1 MKLFDHV
8 KIKSSGKTGTII
20 DVRGEST
27 KRYMVEDDKES
38 EAPGLDRWPIYDCLE
53 HDLEIT
59 DQ

>member
-20 DVRGEST
+20 DVRGENT
-27 KRYMVEDDKES
+27 KRYMVEDDEES
-38 EAPGLDRWPIYDCLE
+38 EASGLDRWPIYDCLE
-53 HDLEIT
+53 RDLEMA